1 MDLSKANLDYLE
13 KDDPVKDAALTNIR
27 AASELGVNPDSVA
40 KSRQLASTLHMPE
53 TVVSENMEA
62 AQAKAWTQAADSWL
76 VDAPRTSTLL
86 ADPQNAKVA
95 HDDVEALR
103 NIEMLRKKADDTPW
117 FSQERREAVAELA
130 RAEKDNWGI
139 TRAYNA
145 MDYQLE
151 KVAPLAKRQLHN
163 VLSTGAE
170 DETLD
175 VELFR
180 AKALA
185 PEAPQPE
192 NLFETAAYSAAELL
206 PIILNFMGAYAAGG
220 AAGGIGSGL
229 TVAPGFFTPATAP
242 AAIGTTLAGAGM
254 GAKIAGGKA
263 AFDLE
268 SALFFSDI
276 SDVRDENGEP
286 LDPLVKAG
294 GAVIYGAG
302 AAALEFVGFSALAKI
317 LPGGSKITKEV
328 LAPLL
333 KEGLKDK
340 AVQAALR
347 DVAMRYA
354 SGVSVETL
362 TELGQEALSIF
373 TEIAAKGVSEAK
385 DDTIFASTDWA
396 AQAERMKDVGVK
408 TLLGT
413 ALLGVVPAGASAV
426 VEGRRARQVQTWRDQ
441 QAELHTAI
449 QASQTMQR
457 SPETMRAFGDILG
470 LGEEVWID
478 AEALAQRGPELM
490 QRISVDAETVAQA
503 AQDGV
508 SIKLNTSALM
518 YEAEYPDL
526 LQDLR
531 PSPSAMS
538 AREAES
544 YDPVQ
549 ALKDIEE
556 ASIDAE
562 TVVAEVIAVKDRMR
576 QTLESRGMGEQLDA
590 NWELATRLSRML
602 SPKGDPTAFVQKL
615 NLMADVAERQA
626 DGQMALQQDAAYAGV
641 ENQAEI
647 EEAGRLWAE
656 MGTES
661 PYFKRWSGGAPVAET
676 GTAVAGP
683 SVLRVFHATRS
694 EGIDAFR
701 GKTGGIYFSA
711 DSGMVGSI
719 FTEDGQGDPGEY
731 FVRME
736 KPFEARWSFMSDKQ
750 KEELREVMGGLF
762 DQEDV
767 EAAAQKLE
775 APVEDADPFE
785 VFTDGEFYFG
795 YGRDAQNRVLQAL
808 ADRGYDGV
816 VFPDALSLGEPHDS
830 FVAFSPTQIKS
841 VNNRGTF
848 DQGDARI
855 LYQIAEP
862 VRAYAEA
869 NTGWSQNSAQVWAML
884 QRLSDFDA
892 RVSSLVSDQRA
903 TAEELD
909 ALFAQD
915 PKKRAAW
922 EKGVKAAAKELKAKL
937 TPFNKDGSVNDA
949 AVTTLFERKTELSTT
964 TKKAVG
970 PFVAGHGRYNA
981 FEINKILRKNEDL
994 KAEVLQM
1001 QDEINALFGLTPI
1014 LNADGIVTLGIERRK
1029 AKYSTG
1035 VENDYKPQFGGFT
1048 RSFAQTFMDYLPDQ
1062 VFETFRS
1069 ELTRAVEHAHQNGGN
1084 GIPGVTFMD
1093 KALNNVSDSD
1103 FRVAGPVKKAEK
1115 TVGALNLNSACPMFM
1130 IGSHGCYFD
1139 GCYVTGMGMGG
1150 NTITFYNR
1158 AAYTGELLQL
1168 SQEDIDLLNS
1178 VGGLRLNGQ
1187 GDLTD
1192 RQFGQLRDIVEHAK
1206 MRGLKLKVITKQD
1219 DTLRMIQRIA
1229 DEGGDISGIQVQT
1242 SIDPYW
1248 IPVSE
1253 DELVD
1258 SFAQNME
1265 INKALEANPDNETL
1279 MKMVVDLYAQQGRE
1293 AKIIDGKVYR
1303 KYGYSVEKA
1312 MEAKKLYPDINFQY
1326 RVVVGTPEEVVYYAR
1341 KHPEILQTWMHASIR
1356 PGMYSDVVGRMLK
1369 EGEIGN
1375 FTARI
1380 AVVQDEN
1387 GVWHV
1392 RAQERSANE
1401 PGGDVVF
1408 SMTKDI
1414 ANFRRDIET
1423 ADKNIAAEKEKISG
1437 LRADIKD
1444 FQFKGKKTAGL
1455 ETRLA
1460 KAQEKIKKLQD
1471 GRAKSEKEM
1480 AATFKERDRVINR
1493 RAKDI
1498 PLAIRDAYTR
1508 VEQHLAAQPDAD
1520 KLFRVL
1526 AGSLEGDPSALCCSA
1541 GADKDACNNCVSHC
1555 HRGAPGWGQ
1564 KPAALGDLRPVAEK
1578 TLTMQEKLAQKLAQ
1592 IDAQRRGI
1600 TLNQAAQ
1607 RVDEVT
1613 GLPLNPDGTVTVYHH
1628 TSADKAAKVEKSGQ
1642 LVSAG
1647 EPHVYVSTRKETDTG
1662 YGDTAVPVRVDPELL
1677 ELDDEFPDGRTDYR
1691 ISVGKPGGS
1700 IRVGVG
1706 QGITL
1711 NQPSAAPRGSY
1722 NQLKD
1727 GSHLVRLFEQANAST
1742 MPHELAHA
1750 FLTELRAMAE
1760 TGVADEAMLN
1770 DLQKIEAWLDREAVE
1785 GSPEWQSYYEDG
1797 LAKGMNDAQAR
1808 ERATFVLR
1816 HEKFSRGF
1824 EQYLWEGKA
1833 PEPELEGIFAR
1844 FSRWLKQIYQ
1854 DALAFGVN
1862 LDPEIRSVFDRMLK
1876 ADAEVES
1883 KVMEL
1888 GFTPMTEKLAKHLG
1902 LGPEDRDYAVRL
1914 YSAALEKAEA
1924 KLAQARN
1931 KGLRKLRAE
1940 WKKDAIEEAKN
1951 SPVHQMLYTL
1961 RKGRGIDKAEFLALY
1976 GDEAAK
1982 GLPKGILREGGL
1994 SLNEAAFEHNYD
2006 THEQMVNDLW
2016 NYRKPEDIAA
2026 EVVEAKTAERDAAF
2040 KVEDFILE
2048 TAEFAAYQ
2056 ELMAKAYDKNGNV
2069 LSNKAFRDYARK
2081 IVATMPLADAMDVRG
2096 FLAAMARHHKAE
2108 TKALKAGKLAEAAKA
2123 NKKARLNHAY
2133 AQEALNVRKQV
2144 EKAERMAKRL
2154 TKLKAGQIEEGYH
2167 KALLQLIQRFG
2178 LTKKDYSGLQDVP
2191 ALADLVKLQDA
2202 FGADEEAS
2210 FSQWLLSGEARNYKD
2225 LTSGEFEEL
2234 QDLMKF
2240 LYGTGKDLI
2249 QPTLKVS
2256 GLTMDE
2262 VKEQIIPQIEAL
2274 PKRGKRRK
2282 EGTWL
2287 RKMQDQAHSY
2297 LSQNR
2302 TLLWVIRELDGYTA
2316 LKGVVGPL
2324 EKWLYEPLEAANLK
2338 RAELSRQLEKRT
2350 RKARAQLLKSA
2361 TAKANKVSL
2370 VNLPVPPAW
2379 QRQGRVWDFDAC
2391 LSVLMN
2397 MGNAVNRQRVMDG
2410 YNLTEQDLQQIL
2422 AVFSQKDAEAVQDIW
2437 DAMDE
2442 ILWPE
2447 IAGTHKK
2454 LRFYTPGKVA
2464 AEAFTMPDG
2473 TVLRGGY
2480 YPLKYD
2486 PSADTRAARNQDLDK
2501 AVQNPATAM
2510 LPKSVASGATKA
2522 RAASAGGMPV
2532 LLRTSVLSGH
2542 LDWAVHY
2549 ASHALVIHDLGRILG
2564 DKEIA
2569 EAMKT
2574 AAGEETFRAANE
2586 LVKRIANPRAGDTPT
2601 FLDTVF
2607 GKLTGISAVYSMWMN
2622 RFGPLTQPTAI
2633 GNYIA
2638 AEGGWG
2644 KGTATWMK
2652 GAAHFLAHPAKQWAW
2667 LMENNAALKNHFT
2680 LIRQQISGAIG
2691 EDFRDIQ
2698 LGKTKSGRI
2707 WTASKETVIRGGI
2720 AMYGVMDAVVSV
2732 PGWYGSYLRGLDEE
2746 LSTEEATVRANKIM
2760 AEYTPMS
2767 RDMDKTLFQHTK
2779 GMARA
2784 WTYMM
2789 SYFTKQANTNAGF
2802 WKAWRQGAIGTDQ
2815 FIGQIVA
2822 VQILPAVVVS
2832 MMYSLLT
2839 GDDDDRDNI
2848 LLDAGLEVAAYPFAG
2863 LPFARE
2869 GAAWAANLARAGI
2882 TGDTKKLGRNAF
2894 QMPGMMYLQ
2903 LMQRAG
2909 STTYAM
2915 VQDFDD
2921 DETQAKALM
2930 AMAELAAAT
2939 AGMPPVPKV
2948 AKEVMR
2954 GLDDIDDDEGNILNV
2969 LIKPKIR
2976 KRD

>member
-1 MDLSKANLDYLE
+1 MANAVFARPLDALYVGE
-13 KDDPVKDAALTNIR
+13 SGGFESARMQGKD
-27 AASELGVNPDSVA
+27 
-40 KSRQLASTLHMPE
+40 
-53 TVVSENMEA
+53 
-62 AQAKAWTQAADSWL
+62 
-76 VDAPRTSTLL
+76 VDAWKNKT
-86 ADPQNAKVA
+86 
-95 HDDVEALR
+95 
-103 NIEMLRKKADDTPW
+103 
-117 FSQERREAVAELA
+117 F
-130 RAEKDNWGI
+130 
-139 TRAYNA
+139 
-145 MDYQLE
+145 YQ
-151 KVAPLAKRQLHN
+151 Q
-163 VLSTGAE
+163 
-170 DETLD
+170 
-175 VELFR
+175 
-180 AKALA
+180 
-185 PEAPQPE
+185 
-192 NLFETAAYSAAELL
+192 
-206 PIILNFMGAYAAGG
+206 
-220 AAGGIGSGL
+220 
-229 TVAPGFFTPATAP
+229 
-242 AAIGTTLAGAGM
+242 
-254 GAKIAGGKA
+254 
-263 AFDLE
+263 
-268 SALFFSDI
+268 
-276 SDVRDENGEP
+276 
-286 LDPLVKAG
+286 
-294 GAVIYGAG
+294 
-302 AAALEFVGFSALAKI
+302 
-317 LPGGSKITKEV
+317 
-328 LAPLL
+328 
-333 KEGLKDK
+333 
-340 AVQAALR
+340 
-347 DVAMRYA
+347 
-354 SGVSVETL
+354 
-362 TELGQEALSIF
+362 
-373 TEIAAKGVSEAK
+373 
-385 DDTIFASTDWA
+385 
-396 AQAERMKDVGVK
+396 
-408 TLLGT
+408 
-413 ALLGVVPAGASAV
+413 
-426 VEGRRARQVQTWRDQ
+426 
-441 QAELHTAI
+441 
-449 QASQTMQR
+449 
-457 SPETMRAFGDILG
+457 
-470 LGEEVWID
+470 
-478 AEALAQRGPELM
+478 
-490 QRISVDAETVAQA
+490 
-503 AQDGV
+503 
-508 SIKLNTSALM
+508 
-518 YEAEYPDL
+518 
-526 LQDLR
+526 
-531 PSPSAMS
+531 
-538 AREAES
+538 
-544 YDPVQ
+544 
-549 ALKDIEE
+549 
-556 ASIDAE
+556 
-562 TVVAEVIAVKDRMR
+562 
-576 QTLESRGMGEQLDA
+576 
-590 NWELATRLSRML
+590 
-602 SPKGDPTAFVQKL
+602 
-615 NLMADVAERQA
+615 
-626 DGQMALQQDAAYAGV
+626 
-641 ENQAEI
+641 
-647 EEAGRLWAE
+647 
-656 MGTES
+656 
-661 PYFKRWSGGAPVAET
+661 
-676 GTAVAGP
+676 
-683 SVLRVFHATRS
+683 
-694 EGIDAFR
+694 
-701 GKTGGIYFSA
+701 
-711 DSGMVGSI
+711 
-719 FTEDGQGDPGEY
+719 
-731 FVRME
+731 
-736 KPFEARWSFMSDKQ
+736 
-750 KEELREVMGGLF
+750 
-762 DQEDV
+762 
-767 EAAAQKLE
+767 
-775 APVEDADPFE
+775 
-785 VFTDGEFYFG
+785 
-795 YGRDAQNRVLQAL
+795 
-808 ADRGYDGV
+808 
-816 VFPDALSLGEPHDS
+816 
-830 FVAFSPTQIKS
+830 
-841 VNNRGTF
+841 
-848 DQGDARI
+848 
-855 LYQIAEP
+855 
-862 VRAYAEA
+862 
-869 NTGWSQNSAQVWAML
+869 QNSA
-884 QRLSDFDA
+884 
-892 RVSSLVSDQRA
+892 
-903 TAEELD
+903 
-909 ALFAQD
+909 
-915 PKKRAAW
+915 P
-922 EKGVKAAAKELKAKL
+922 
-937 TPFNKDGSVNDA
+937 
-949 AVTTLFERKTELSTT
+949 
-964 TKKAVG
+964 
-970 PFVAGHGRYNA
+970 
-981 FEINKILRKNEDL
+981 
-994 KAEVLQM
+994 
-1001 QDEINALFGLTPI
+1001 
-1014 LNADGIVTLGIERRK
+1014 
-1029 AKYSTG
+1029 
-1035 VENDYKPQFGGFT
+1035 
-1048 RSFAQTFMDYLPDQ
+1048 
-1062 VFETFRS
+1062 
-1069 ELTRAVEHAHQNGGN
+1069 
-1084 GIPGVTFMD
+1084 
-1093 KALNNVSDSD
+1093 
-1103 FRVAGPVKKAEK
+1103 
-1115 TVGALNLNSACPMFM
+1115 
-1130 IGSHGCYFD
+1130 
-1139 GCYVTGMGMGG
+1139 
-1150 NTITFYNR
+1150 
-1158 AAYTGELLQL
+1158 
-1168 SQEDIDLLNS
+1168 
-1178 VGGLRLNGQ
+1178 
-1187 GDLTD
+1187 
-1192 RQFGQLRDIVEHAK
+1192 
-1206 MRGLKLKVITKQD
+1206 
-1219 DTLRMIQRIA
+1219 
-1229 DEGGDISGIQVQT
+1229 
-1242 SIDPYW
+1242 
-1248 IPVSE
+1248 
-1253 DELVD
+1253 
-1258 SFAQNME
+1258 
-1265 INKALEANPDNETL
+1265 
-1279 MKMVVDLYAQQGRE
+1279 
-1293 AKIIDGKVYR
+1293 
-1303 KYGYSVEKA
+1303 
-1312 MEAKKLYPDINFQY
+1312 
-1326 RVVVGTPEEVVYYAR
+1326 
-1341 KHPEILQTWMHASIR
+1341 
-1356 PGMYSDVVGRMLK
+1356 
-1369 EGEIGN
+1369 
-1375 FTARI
+1375 
-1380 AVVQDEN
+1380 
-1387 GVWHV
+1387 
-1392 RAQERSANE
+1392 
-1401 PGGDVVF
+1401 
-1408 SMTKDI
+1408 
-1414 ANFRRDIET
+1414 
-1423 ADKNIAAEKEKISG
+1423 
-1437 LRADIKD
+1437 
-1444 FQFKGKKTAGL
+1444 
-1455 ETRLA
+1455 
-1460 KAQEKIKKLQD
+1460 
-1471 GRAKSEKEM
+1471 
-1480 AATFKERDRVINR
+1480 
-1493 RAKDI
+1493 
-1498 PLAIRDAYTR
+1498 
-1508 VEQHLAAQPDAD
+1508 
-1520 KLFRVL
+1520 
-1526 AGSLEGDPSALCCSA
+1526 
-1541 GADKDACNNCVSHC
+1541 
-1555 HRGAPGWGQ
+1555 RGA
-1564 KPAALGDLRPVAEK
+1564 
-1578 TLTMQEKLAQKLAQ
+1578 
-1592 IDAQRRGI
+1592 
-1600 TLNQAAQ
+1600 
-1607 RVDEVT
+1607 
-1613 GLPLNPDGTVTVYHH
+1613 
-1628 TSADKAAKVEKSGQ
+1628 
-1642 LVSAG
+1642 
-1647 EPHVYVSTRKETDTG
+1647 
-1662 YGDTAVPVRVDPELL
+1662 
-1677 ELDDEFPDGRTDYR
+1677 
-1691 ISVGKPGGS
+1691 
-1700 IRVGVG
+1700 
-1706 QGITL
+1706 
-1711 NQPSAAPRGSY
+1711 Y

-1785 GSPEWQSYYEDG
+1785 GSPEWQSYYEDS
-1797 LAKGMNDAQAR
+1797 LAQGMNEAQAR
-1808 ERATFVLR
+1808 ERATFILR

-1833 PEPELEGIFAR
+1833 PEPELEGVFAR

-1888 GFTPMTEKLAKHLG
+1888 GFTPMTQALAKHLG

-1914 YSAALEKAEA
+1914 YSAAIEKAEA

-1982 GLPKGILREGGL
+1982 GLPRGVLREGGL

-2026 EVVEAKTAERDAAF
+2026 EVVEARTAERDATF

-2056 ELMAKAYDKNGNV
+2056 ELMAKAYDKDGNV

-2108 TKALKAGKLAEAAKA
+2108 TKALKAGKLADAAKA

-2133 AQEALNVRKQV
+2133 AQEALNVRKRV

-2240 LYGTGKDLI
+2240 LYGTGKEMI
-2249 QPTLKVS
+2249 RPTLKVS

-2262 VKEQIIPQIEAL
+2262 VKEQIVPQIEAL

-2287 RKMQDQAHSY
+2287 RKMQDQVQSY

-2302 TLLWVIRELDGYTA
+2302 TILWIIRELDGYTA
-2316 LKGVVGPL
+2316 LKGVAGPL

-2370 VNLPVPPAW
+2370 VDLPVPPAW

-2422 AVFSQKDAEAVQDIW
+2422 AVFSQKDAQAVQDIW

-2454 LRFYTPGKVA
+2454 LRFYTPGKVQ

-2549 ASHALVIHDLGRILG
+2549 ASHALIIHDLGRVLG
-2564 DKEIA
+2564 DREIA
-2569 EAMKT
+2569 EAIKT

-2586 LVKRIANPRAGDTPT
+2586 LVKRIANPRAGDLPT
-2601 FLDTVF
+2601 FLDKVF

-2652 GAAHFLAHPAKQWAW
+2652 GAAHFMANPAKQWNW

-2680 LIRQQISGAIG
+2680 LIRQQLSNAIG

-2732 PGWYGSYLRGLDEE
+2732 PGWYGSYLRGLDEG
-2746 LSTEEATVRANKIM
+2746 LSTEEAMVRANKIM

-2779 GMARA
+2779 GMGRA

-2921 DETQAKALM
+2921 DEKQAKALM
-2930 AMAELAAAT
+2930 SLAELAAAT
-2939 AGMPPVPKV
+2939 AGLPPVPKV